1 MAANKIIDLEESLQ
15 RNQKIIDWSSKALNI
30 SKTDVSEEEDPINGT
45 RKVFKN
51 IIQGNSL
58 KTKNSDIHRVKEYIM
73 FQGAL
78 ITECSTLQ
86 TDP

>member
-30 SKTDVSEEEDPINGT
+30 SKTDVSEEKDPINGT

-58 KTKNSDIHRVKEYIM
+58 KTKNSDIHWVKEYIM

-78 ITECSTLQ
+78 ITECSTLH

>member
-1 MAANKIIDLEESLQ
+1 MAANKIIDLEKSLQ

-45 RKVFKN
+45 GKVFKN

-58 KTKNSDIHRVKEYIM
+58 KTKNSDIHRLKEYIM
-73 FQGAL
+73 FQGVL

-86 TDP
+86 MDP

>member
-45 RKVFKN
+45 GKVFKN
-51 IIQGNSL
+51 ILQGNSL
-58 KTKNSDIHRVKEYIM
+58 KTKNSDIHRLKEYIM

-86 TDP
+86 MDP